1 MNTSLEPATITLRP
15 LADGDSLDAL
25 TALLHR
31 AYAHLAAMG
40 LNFTAVDQ
48 SVEMTQRR
56 VASAHCIVA
65 ESDGRVVG
73 TVTVCE
79 AYDPNQQPWARA
91 TPWFYRRDVAHLH
104 QLAVDPPMQGRGL
117 GAKLI
122 AAGEEWVRDNGRRV
136 IALDTAAP
144 AAHLRHRY
152 ERLGYR
158 DVDQVQWPGKRY
170 RSVLMVKALVGP
182 APHVS
187 DIEHHC
193 ALVRVMWAH
202 VQARD
207 WAAMRAA
214 YADDAVMNWPCSHE
228 RMLDGDAIVRVN
240 AIYPEGWNVHVVE
253 VSALAD
259 GRVHSL
265 VEVRHDTEHYLAN
278 SFYRFEGTKI
288 THVDEY
294 WASVMTAPAWRTAEA
309 IGAYQRM
316 DPSP

>member
-1 MNTSLEPATITLRP
+1 MSVTLRP
-15 LADGDSLDAL
+15 LAARDSLESL

-31 AYAHLAAMG
+31 AYARLGAMG

-48 SVEMTQRR
+48 SAQTTRDR
-56 VASAHCIVA
+56 VDAGQCFVLEARGELA
-65 ESDGRVVG
+65 G
-73 TVTVCE
+73 TVLV
-79 AYDPNQQPWARA
+79 AGPYDEKTSPGVRASPW
-91 TPWFYRRDVAHLH
+91 YLRRDMAHLH